1 MEQSRLVLLRGYL
14 FVGGIILIALLM
26 LYAGEL
32 ARKVKAEAESVSL
45 VFAHFAAMTA
55 STATGDDDPRVA
67 QSYREV
73 INRINFPLILTD
85 RKDRP
90 RVWRH
95 VGVGLDEVTD
105 HEIETLDPKAPPVS
119 GPMATLL
126 VRVKELDAQNRPIPI
141 QREGFGEPFGYVHYG
156 QSPLVRELRLFP
168 LVELTIV
175 VVFILLAVLGYR
187 SVKLSEQRSVWVG
200 MAKETAHQL
209 GTPISSL
216 MGWLEVLRER
226 VGGGEAG
233 RAQIDRAF
241 LDDLLDEMENDT
253 ARLEKIAARFSN
265 VGSVPHLQVQDIVP
279 IVAEAVRYL
288 ARRLPQMGAR
298 VEIQE
303 QYDEVPPV
311 NVNRELMEWVVENLL
326 KNALDAVDQEKGQI
340 QVEVRREPQTESV
353 DVRISDN
360 GRGMTPRE
368 QHDVF
373 TPGYS
378 TKRRGWGLG
387 LSLSRRIVEEYH
399 GGRLF
404 LAHSAPSAGSTF
416 VIRFPL

>member
-1 MEQSRLVLLRGYL
+1 
-14 FVGGIILIALLM
+14 M

>member
-55 STATGDDDPRVA
+55 STATGDDDPRVG